1 MFLKGCML
9 YVYMNNEWDF
19 VVRKLNDLAQVNDHD
34 YCGFLNFRVRC

>member
-19 VVRKLNDLAQVNDHD
+19 VVRKNDLAQVNDHD
-34 YCGFLNFRVRC
+34 YCGFLNFRVGC